1 MSSGTNSPETP
12 ESPET
17 LAQGTVAEGY
27 EAVREV
33 FEETLA
39 EERSGHSAQL
49 AAYVDGRRVVDLW
62 GGPGIAGDS
71 LVGVYSSTKGAAH
84 LVVAL
89 LVQEGVLKLDEKVA
103 RYWPEFGSAGKEDI
117 TLRELMSH
125 RAGVIG
131 VEGGFTPEEMADD
144 RALAARL
151 AGQRPFWRPGSAF
164 GYHGLVIA
172 ALTGEVVLR
181 ATGQTMHELYESRI
195 RAPYGLDLYMG
206 LPEEQEHRFLSTQPM
221 DPTPEQKALMRQAA
235 AGPDSLPGIAL
246 NRNHPVHPT
255 DLETFP
261 NSRAVRAGGN
271 ASAAG
276 VGSARGLA
284 RMYAA
289 AIGEVDG
296 RAPLLTPET
305 AAEFA
310 QIHSQGHDLVFREH
324 YAFGVGFI
332 AVADAMPFLG
342 SRSFG
347 HGGAAGS
354 QAFADPSAGLGFGY
368 TRRRFGYPE
377 TSRTQSRRLAEAV
390 RRAAVSAG

>member
-1 MSSGTNSPETP
+1 MSNGTNTP
-12 ESPET
+12 ES

-39 EERSGHSAQL
+39 EERAGHSAQL
-49 AAYVDGRRVVDLW
+49 AAYVDGRLVVDLW
-62 GGPGIAGDS
+62 GGPGITGES
-71 LVGVYSSTKGAAH
+71 LVGVYSAIKGAAH

-89 LVQEGVLKLDEKVA
+89 LVQEGVLELDEKVA
-103 RYWPEFGSAGKEDI
+103 HYWPEFGSAGKEDI
-117 TLRELMSH
+117 TLRELMAH

-144 RALAARL
+144 RAIAARL
-151 AGQRPFWRPGSAF
+151 AGQRPFWHPGSAF

-172 ALTGEVVLR
+172 ALTGEVVLS
-181 ATGQTMHELYESRI
+181 ATGRTLHELYESRI
-195 RAPYGLDLYMG
+195 RAPYGLDLYMR
-206 LPEEQEHRFLSTQPM
+206 LPEEQEHRFLTTQPM
-221 DPTPEQKALMRQAA
+221 DPTPEQKALLLQQGA
-235 AGPDSLPGIAL
+235 AGPDSLTGVAG

-255 DLETFP
+255 DLQTFP

-305 AAEFA
+305 AARFA
-310 QIHSQGHDLVFREH
+310 QIQSTGRDLVFREH
-324 YAFGVGFI
+324 YSFGVGFI
-332 AVADAMPFLG
+332 AMADMLPFLG
-342 SRSFG
+342 ARSFG
-347 HGGAAGS
+347 HGGAPGS
-354 QAFADPSAGLGFGY
+354 QAFADPGARLGFGY
-368 TRRRFGYPE
+368 TRRRFGFPA
-377 TSRTQSRRLAEAV
+377 TSRAQSKRLAEVV
-390 RRAAVSAG
+390 RRAAVSVG